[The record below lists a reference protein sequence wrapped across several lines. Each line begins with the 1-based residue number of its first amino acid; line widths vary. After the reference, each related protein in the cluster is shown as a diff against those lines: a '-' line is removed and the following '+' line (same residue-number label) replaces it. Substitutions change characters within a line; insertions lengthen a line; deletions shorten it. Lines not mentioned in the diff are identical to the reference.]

1 MRRRLGLLLVL
12 LTATGAAATDPTPPP
27 LPEASYRFSV
37 LMDQW
42 RPRLEPSDALRHP
55 VSITRDD
62 TVEHVTLQDAI
73 AIALEN
79 NPGIAASRLEP
90 TRVSADILN
99 AQSQFDYVLG
109 GDVQV
114 WGEAHIPNASTLT
127 GVDTTVERERFYNVS
142 LAKMFRTGTQFRT
155 DFINPRTTSNAS
167 FVQLSPQYAPELRFS
182 VVQPLLRDFGWNFSY
197 LIVRVAENFAD
208 AALYQYEADLA
219 DFVLAVV
226 DAYWN
231 VVGARQN
238 VEVRRESLQLAE
250 RTVQENEARV
260 RVGLLAPV
268 AVLEA
273 QAQAKARETDV
284 IVADNLLK
292 TARLRLAQ
300 LAYFRPQGTVLPR
313 MLEPSEQG
321 QPEGIHIDED
331 AALVTAMAERPE
343 VLASASAVK
352 ARQYD
357 QRIASNHLLPRFD
370 LVGSYGLL
378 GLSGTNQ
385 EGPPRCFDVDV
396 DGDPTTPPTAVCAEP
411 SEPSP
416 FTGNKSRAYDRLV
429 SGDWNRYAVG
439 FRVQIPIANAQGR
452 ADQARSRV
460 ALNQAELRHRELLSN
475 VTLEVRDTAAD
486 LEATQQ
492 AIETSRVAREL
503 AEENLR
509 NQEKRHEVGMATTK
523 DLLDFQT
530 QLTEARFTEV
540 QARVRHAVAVARWRR
555 AQGQLL
561 SHYQIVVENKRRST
575 PWFAKF

>member
-1 MRRRLGLLLVL
+1 MHPGVLVL
-12 LTATGAAATDPTPPP
+12 LLLLAAPAARAGDPSPPP
-27 LPEASYRFSV
+27 LPEAPFRFSV

-42 RPRLEPSDALRHP
+42 RPELEPSAALRHP
-55 VSITRDD
+55 GGITRDD
-62 TVEHVTLQDAI
+62 TIEHVTVQEAI
-73 AIALEN
+73 AIALQN

-90 TRVSADILN
+90 TRVSADVL
-99 AQSQFDYVLG
+99 ATQAQFDPLLG
-109 GDVQV
+109 GDFS
-114 WGEAHIPNASTLT
+114 WGEANIPNASTLT
-127 GVDTTVERERFYNVS
+127 GTTTTVTRERQYNAS
-142 LAKMFRTGTQFRT
+142 LAKLFRSSTQLRV
-155 DFINPRTTSNAS
+155 DFLNPRDTSNAS
-167 FVQLSPQYAPELRFS
+167 FVQLSPQYFPELRFS
-182 VVQPLLRDFGWNFSY
+182 IVQPLLRDFGWDFSY
-197 LIVRVAENFAD
+197 MIVRVAERYAD
-208 AALYQYEADLA
+208 AAFYQYEADLA

-260 RVGLLAPV
+260 RVGLMAPV

-273 QAQAKARETDV
+273 QAQAKARETDL

-300 LAYFRPQGTVLPR
+300 LAYFRPNGTVLPR
-313 MLEPSEQG
+313 MLEPSEEG

-331 AALVTAMAERPE
+331 AALVAALAERPE
-343 VLASASAVK
+343 VLASASAVE

-357 QRIASNHLLPRFD
+357 ERVASNQLLPRFD
-370 LVGSYGLL
+370 IVGSYGLL

-385 EGPPRCFDVDV
+385 QGPPRCFDADV
-396 DGDPTTPPTAVCAEP
+396 DGDPGTPPIPVCAEP
-411 SEPSP
+411 SQPSA
-416 FTGNKSRAYDRLV
+416 FTGSQGRAYDRLG
-429 SGDWNRYAVG
+429 SFNYDQYTVG

-452 ADQARSRV
+452 SEQARSRV
-460 ALNQAELRHRELLSN
+460 ALNQAELRHRQLLSN
-475 VTLEVRDTAAD
+475 VTLEVRDTSAD
-486 LEATQQ
+486 IEATQQ

-540 QARVRHAVAVARWRR
+540 QARVRHAIAVARWRR
-555 AQGQLL
+555 AQGHLL
-561 SHYQIVVENKRRST
+561 AHYQIVLENQKRST
-575 PWFAKF
+575 PWFAQF

>member
-1 MRRRLGLLLVL
+1 MRARVLVLVL
-12 LTATGAAATDPTPPP
+12 LLAAPSAARADDVSPPP
-27 LPEASYRFSV
+27 LPEAPFRFSV
-37 LMDQW
+37 LMEQW
-42 RPRLEPSDALRHP
+42 RPEPLPSEALRHP
-55 VSITRDD
+55 TGITRDD
-62 TVEHVTLQDAI
+62 MTEHVTLKEAI

-79 NPGIAASRLEP
+79 NPGIAANRLEP
-90 TRVSADILN
+90 TRVSADVLN
-99 AQSQFDYVLG
+99 AQSQFDPVLG
-109 GDVQV
+109 GEFG
-114 WGEAHIPNASTLT
+114 WAEAHIPNASTLT
-127 GVDTTVERERFYNVS
+127 GVDTTVERERFYDVS
-142 LAKMFRTGTQFRT
+142 LAKMFRSGTQFRT
-155 DFINPRTTSNAS
+155 DFLNPRTTSNAS

-182 VVQPLLRDFGWNFSY
+182 VIQPLLRDFGWDFSY
-197 LIVRVAENFAD
+197 MIVRVAENFAD
-208 AALYQYEADLA
+208 AALFQYEADLA

-231 VVGARQN
+231 LVGARQN
-238 VEVRRESLQLAE
+238 LEVRKESHELAE
-250 RTVQENEARV
+250 RTVDENEARV

-284 IVADNLLK
+284 IVAENLLK
-292 TARLRLAQ
+292 TARFRLAQ
-300 LAYFRPQGTVLPR
+300 LAFFRPNGTVLPR
-313 MLEPSEQG
+313 MLEPSEEG

-331 AALVTAMAERPE
+331 AALLAAMAERPE

-357 QRIASNHLLPRFD
+357 ERIASNHLLPRFD
-370 LVGSYGLL
+370 IVGSYGLL

-385 EGPPRCFDVDV
+385 EGPPRCFDVD
-396 DGDPTTPPTAVCAEP
+396 DGDPNTPPTRVCAEP
-411 SEPSP
+411 SAPSP
-416 FTGNKSRAYDRLV
+416 FTGSEARAYDRLG
-429 SGDWNRYAVG
+429 SGNWDQYSVG

-460 ALNQAELRHRELLSN
+460 ALSQAELRHRQLLSN
-475 VTLEVRDTAAD
+475 VTLEVRDTSAD
-486 LEATQQ
+486 VEASQQ

-540 QARVRHAVAVARWRR
+540 QARVRHAIAVARWRR

-561 SHYQIVVENKRRST
+561 SHYQILVEHTKRST